1 MTGWPLETDETYVL
15 AGPERADVRAEFA
28 MARAE
33 YAARQERRAA
43 AEKMAVIAD
52 VLAEARRHPE
62 VYLPLA
68 DEPTEAQ
75 ISIAV
80 DAAVADVAMRL
91 AVAEGTVVAL
101 ARQAAILRARAARFW
116 AAFREGEVAV
126 ANARVA
132 AETLDSLPVDR
143 DADERFESA
152 VLAVADLAPAR
163 FRDRVRR
170 LRDAAHPR
178 PLDERHREAAG
189 ARRAWC
195 EHGDDAMAEFG
206 LHLSSADAELAWLR
220 IDGAARHLAAAEGE
234 SRTLDQLRADIAA
247 DLLTGRADPA
257 TAPRISVTVGVPV
270 LTLLG
275 AEQTP
280 ATLDG
285 RVPIDPETARRLAAG
300 ATSFHRVLTH
310 PVSSVVLDVDRT
322 TYRPPADLARLLAL
336 RDGTCTF
343 PGCGRRAAGC
353 DLDHVVA
360 WADGGVTSA
369 ANLGHLS
376 RRHHTLKH
384 RSRWSVARAPDGRT
398 TWTSPTGATRTSDPP
413 PF

>member
-1 MTGWPLETDETYVL
+1 MTGWQPVSDGSDVRP
-15 AGPERADVRAEFA
+15 GPERAEVRAEHA

-52 VLAEARRHPE
+52 VLADAERYPE
-62 VYLPLA
+62 VYLPIA
-68 DEPTEAQ
+68 DEPTAADLAV
-75 ISIAV
+75 AV

-91 AVAEGTVVAL
+91 GVAEGTVVAF
-101 ARQAAILRARAARFW
+101 ARQATTLRRRAPRLW
-116 AAFREGEVAV
+116 EAFCEGEVAT
-126 ANARVA
+126 ANARVV
-132 AETLDSLPVDR
+132 AETIETLPDDR
-143 DADERFESA
+143 AADERFESA
-152 VLAVADLAPAR
+152 VLPVADLAPAR
-163 FRDRVRR
+163 FRERVRR
-170 LRDAAHPR
+170 LRDVAHPR
-178 PLDERHREAAG
+178 PLPERHREAAEG
-189 ARRAWC
+189 RRAWC

-206 LHLSSADAELAWLR
+206 LHLPSADAELAWLR
-220 IDGAARHLAAAEGE
+220 IDGAARHLADAPGE
-234 SRTLDQLRADIAA
+234 SRSLDQLRADVAA
-247 DLLTGRADPA
+247 DLLTGRSDPA
-257 TAPRISVTVGVPV
+257 TAPRVSVAVSVPV

-300 ATSFHRVLTH
+300 ATSFHRLLTH
-310 PVSSVVLDVDRT
+310 PVSSAVLDLDRT

-336 RDGTCTF
+336 RDATCTF

-353 DLDHVVA
+353 DLDHLVA

-384 RSRWSVARAPDGRT
+384 RSRWSVARALDGRT